1 MRPTKAMLEGMSP
14 AERAEIMMAQRKM
27 EGTTMTTT
35 TTTVAVTDEQI
46 GQLRT
51 EAGEHG
57 DLEQV
62 ALCDRALS
70 GDDAARRECER
81 VIEDAEGM
89 DGA

>member
-35 TTTVAVTDEQI
+35 MTVAVTDEQI

-89 DGA
+89 ADA